1 MTKYNIEEGEVLE
14 KTPSKKKLYFAAI
27 CFILIGAVF
36 FIFIKYD
43 LFGELKAEQPEKQ
56 FLNNSAKNSGRVNS
70 NRDWSDEIAQLNKL
84 VETLSTDS
92 QNFEAKLRDLADKLS
107 QTNVILKTEPKEST
121 NKQINFRT
129 NRVLQTILYKLDKQL
144 KDGRN
149 LKAIQSN
156 FDELILVL
164 SLYSEGIDNSIFTQ
178 IEEIKTNIDEKLET
192 LINQV
197 DVELVILDNQLW
209 GAITSNHEGEP
220 LLLIN
225 GPKKAEEKPVR
236 DKSGEHSTSLSGR
249 LKEEI
254 MKFIDIEPLNNG
266 TTSHISDINRL
277 KVTAE
282 LSVKIGVA
290 RTLLLNLE
298 LTKLNSYLSVI
309 KNNLE
314 FHFPEMEDSKN
325 TINSIF
331 EKIDDINFEVEELDK
346 ITALL
351 KINIEEQ

>member
-1 MTKYNIEEGEVLE
+1 MRKLQNSVMM
-14 KTPSKKKLYFAAI
+14 KK
-27 CFILIGAVF
+27 
-36 FIFIKYD
+36 
-43 LFGELKAEQPEKQ
+43 ELK
-56 FLNNSAKNSGRVNS
+56 
-70 NRDWSDEIAQLNKL
+70 
-84 VETLSTDS
+84 
-92 QNFEAKLRDLADKLS
+92 
-107 QTNVILKTEPKEST
+107 
-121 NKQINFRT
+121 
-129 NRVLQTILYKLDKQL
+129 
-144 KDGRN
+144 
-149 LKAIQSN
+149 KA
-156 FDELILVL
+156 
-164 SLYSEGIDNSIFTQ
+164 
-178 IEEIKTNIDEKLET
+178 
-192 LINQV
+192 
-197 DVELVILDNQLW
+197 
-209 GAITSNHEGEP
+209 
-220 LLLIN
+220 
-225 GPKKAEEKPVR
+225 KKAEEKPVR